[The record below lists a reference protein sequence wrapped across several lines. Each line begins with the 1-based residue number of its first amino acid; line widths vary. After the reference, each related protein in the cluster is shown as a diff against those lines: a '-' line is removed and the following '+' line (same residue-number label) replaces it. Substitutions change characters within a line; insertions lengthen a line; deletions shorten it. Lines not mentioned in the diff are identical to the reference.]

1 MVADLTEKPTVPFT
15 EDIMHIKSFI
25 LESLS
30 GDIIKKIILFGSHA
44 YGMPNK
50 NSDID
55 LCVIIED
62 KRNSRDAYLKIA
74 LALFNHKIT
83 STDLLVYRENDF
95 STGIKKNE
103 KGIESVINSSG
114 RVLYTHD

>member
-1 MVADLTEKPTVPFT
+1 MVTNISKKTTVPFT
-15 EDIMHIKSFI
+15 DDIMHIKSFI

-44 YGMPNK
+44 NGKPNK

-55 LCVIIED
+55 LCVIIEN

-74 LALFNHKIT
+74 LALFNNKIT

-114 RVLYTHD
+114 KVLYAND